1 MTPNPAP
8 TDLELMACADG
19 QLASDRAA
27 AIETALAR
35 DPQAAARVGE
45 IREQSHRLREGLD
58 DWLAE
63 PIPARLLAAAIPPA
77 AATRPSWWRP
87 VLALAATLVVGL
99 AAGWLAREALLDR
112 QGMPTTFARQAAFAH
127 ALYTAD
133 PRRPV
138 EVWANEEKGL
148 VTWLTRR
155 MGVQAHAPDLNG
167 VGFALVGGRLL
178 SGHEK
183 PTALLMYENAEKQR
197 LTLQWRK
204 MEPGAEETAF
214 RYAVED
220 GVSIFYW
227 IDHDCAYALSGN
239 LDRAQ
244 LLAVARVV
252 YGQLAAADAAPPP
265 K

>member
-1 MTPNPAP
+1 MTSMTDP
-8 TDLELMACADG
+8 TDLDLMAYADG
-19 QLASDRAA
+19 QLAPERAA
-27 AIETALAR
+27 AVEAVLAR
-35 DPQAAARVGE
+35 DAQSAARVAE
-45 IREQSHRLREGLD
+45 VREQNRLLREGLD
-58 DWLAE
+58 TWLAE
-63 PIPARLLAAAIPPA
+63 PSPERLLAAAAAPA
-77 AATRPSWWRP
+77 EATAAPWWRP
-87 VLALAATLVVGL
+87 ALAMAATLVLGL
-99 AAGWLAREALLDR
+99 ALGWFGREALLDR
-112 QGMPTTFARQAAFAH
+112 QGMPTSFARQAAFAH
-127 ALYTAD
+127 VLYAAD
-133 PRRPV
+133 QRRPV

-155 MGVQAHAPDLNG
+155 MGVQAHAPDLNS

-183 PTALLMYENAEKQR
+183 PTALLMYENPEKQR

-204 MEPGAEETAF
+204 HDRDANETAF
-214 RYAVED
+214 RYAIED

-227 IDHDCAYALSGN
+227 IDHECAYALSGN

-252 YGQLAAADAAPPP
+252 YGQLAAAEVAR